1 MTVAVCLVVALRT
14 IDLRCA
20 DMTEKEEGLQKNGA
34 MPFVRSLHYCT
45 VGTGTTDR
53 GLQDKSALS
62 QPTRNLST
70 RQQYLMEN
78 DTAHTSEKAISP
90 ENTTETVVLSK
101 NAQKRA
107 LKMARQQERKME
119 HRAKEKAAKKEK
131 KRKRAERLAAGEQ
144 LSEDE
149 RQKRVKMNRAKEPF
163 AARVVLDLGFDDKMS
178 DKVRGH
184 PLCCFT
190 ACRNGTGSCS
200 TQEITSLC
208 SQLAYVYSVNRRSSN
223 PFRSLL
229 FTSLNGRML
238 SRLEKLNDA
247 GYKRWAG
254 TEWWAEGYERLWIQN
269 SAGSALG
276 DGESSGGAATGGGR
290 AEDNEDDNNPE
301 KLLATPVSQDRV
313 VYLTADSTEVL
324 EELKEGETYVIGG
337 LCDHNRYKVR
347 R

>member
-20 DMTEKEEGLQKNGA
+20 DMTEELEPCKKKA
-34 MPFVRSLHYCT
+34 R
-45 VGTGTTDR
+45 R
-53 GLQDKSALS
+53 
-62 QPTRNLST
+62 LST
-70 RQQYLMEN
+70 PTPGGEQRISRPASPPLIQSLDPTAMEN
-78 DTAHTSEKAISP
+78 DTARSSEKSISP
-90 ENTTETVVLSK
+90 ENTSETVVLSK

-107 LKMARQQERKME
+107 LKMARLEERKME
-119 HRAKEKAAKKEK
+119 RRAKEKAAKKEK
-131 KRKRAERLAAGEQ
+131 KRKRTERLAAGEQ

-149 RQKRVKMNRAKEPF
+149 MQKRAKVNRAKEPF

-178 DKVRGH
+178 DKVRGCL
-184 PLCCFT
+184 LCCFT
-190 ACRNGTGSCS
+190 ACRNGTASRS

-229 FTSLNGRML
+229 FTSLNGRTF

-247 GYKRWAG
+247 GYKRWTG
-254 TEWWAEGYERLWIQN
+254 TEWWTEGYERLWVQN
-269 SAGSALG
+269 SAGSAPG
-276 DGESSGGAATGGGR
+276 DGESSRGATT
-290 AEDNEDDNNPE
+290 EDDRVEDDEDDNGPE
-301 KLLATPVSQDRV
+301 KLLATPVSRDRV

-347 R
+347 GLY

>member
-1 MTVAVCLVVALRT
+1 
-14 IDLRCA
+14 
-20 DMTEKEEGLQKNGA
+20 
-34 MPFVRSLHYCT
+34 
-45 VGTGTTDR
+45 
-53 GLQDKSALS
+53 
-62 QPTRNLST
+62 
-70 RQQYLMEN
+70 MEN
-78 DTAHTSEKAISP
+78 DAAHTSEQSIISP
-90 ENTTETVVLSK
+90 ENTSETVVLSK

-107 LKMARQQERKME
+107 LKLARQQERKME

-149 RQKRVKMNRAKEPF
+149 RQKRAKVNRAKEPF
-163 AARVVLDLGFDDKMS
+163 AARVVLDLGFDDKMC
-178 DKVRGH
+178 DKVRGLSFVLFH
-184 PLCCFT
+184 G
-190 ACRNGTGSCS
+190 ACRNGTVSYS

-229 FTSLNGRML
+229 FTSLNGRTL

-254 TEWWAEGYERLWIQN
+254 TEWWAEGYERLWVQN
-269 SAGSALG
+269 SAGSATG
-276 DGESSGGAATGGGR
+276 DGETSGGIATEDDR
-290 AEDNEDDNNPE
+290 AEDNEDNNDPE
-301 KLLATPVSQDRV
+301 KLLAIPVSQDRV